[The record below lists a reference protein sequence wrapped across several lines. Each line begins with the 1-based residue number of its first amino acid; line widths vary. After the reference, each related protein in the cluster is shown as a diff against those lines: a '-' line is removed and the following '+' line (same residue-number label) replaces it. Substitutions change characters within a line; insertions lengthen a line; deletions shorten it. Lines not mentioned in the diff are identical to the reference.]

1 MGRRGLGGLAGLV
14 LVALVVA
21 AVAGAGSTMFTKP
34 TKYLIRPQARCRRS
48 MFYPAGQPGRLI
60 PAPGRPGL
68 SAKATSK
75 WSAVVTW
82 RISRS
87 APAKCK
93 TTMLAISLGNYAHWL
108 PTTKVIHPDGRYSGT
123 VRLSVSSTELPSD
136 TVIGEANGPPKNAG
150 DSGPAG
156 VSIRR

>member
-1 MGRRGLGGLAGLV
+1 MGRRGLGALLV
-14 LVALVVA
+14 LVAVVLTA
-21 AVAGAGSTMFTKP
+21 ATVAGAHTAMFKKP
-34 TKYLIRPQARCRRS
+34 TKYLVRPQAKCRRS

-82 RISRS
+82 RISRA

-93 TTMLAISLGNYAHWL
+93 TTMLAISLGNYAQWL
-108 PTTKVIHPDGRYSGT
+108 PTTKVIHPNGRYSGT

-156 VSIRR
+156 VLIRR